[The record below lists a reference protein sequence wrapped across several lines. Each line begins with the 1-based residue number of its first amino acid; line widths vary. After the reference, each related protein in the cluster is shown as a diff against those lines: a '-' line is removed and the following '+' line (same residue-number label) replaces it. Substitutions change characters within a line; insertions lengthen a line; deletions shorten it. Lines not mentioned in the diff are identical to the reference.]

1 MGCYIGVPMIVFG
14 IYLTKHPQ
22 PGDRFQI
29 QIRNT
34 DRGDGPLKVFGIYL
48 ERRRNSGV
56 LVFQI
61 QIRILFVEEIYLCDV
76 DVVMFEGF
84 IRYIFDETPQRW
96 CSFVQI

>member
-22 PGDRFQI
+22 HGDRFQI

-34 DRGDGPLKVFGIYL
+34 GRGDDPLKVFGIYL

-56 LVFQI
+56 WFS
-61 QIRILFVEEIYLCDV
+61 RYKFEYCSWRNFILMLMSLE
-76 DVVMFEGF
+76 FERN
-84 IRYIFDETPQRW
+84 IRYIL
-96 CSFVQI
+96 

>member
-22 PGDRFQI
+22 PGGRFQI

-76 DVVMFEGF
+76 DVVMFEGN

>member
-1 MGCYIGVPMIVFG
+1 MIVFG

-22 PGDRFQI
+22 PGGRFQI

-48 ERRRNSGV
+48 ERHRNSGV

-76 DVVMFEGF
+76 DVVMFEGN
-84 IRYIFDETPQRW
+84 IWYIFDETPQRW

>member
-34 DRGDGPLKVFGIYL
+34 GRGDGSLKVFGIYL
-48 ERRRNSGV
+48 GRRRNSGV

-61 QIRILFVEEIYLCDV
+61 
-76 DVVMFEGF
+76 
-84 IRYIFDETPQRW
+84 
-96 CSFVQI
+96 

>member
-22 PGDRFQI
+22 HGDRFQI

-34 DRGDGPLKVFGIYL
+34 GRGDGPLKVFGIYL

-56 LVFQI
+56 FGFPDINSNIV
-61 QIRILFVEEIYLCDV
+61 RGGILF
-76 DVVMFEGF
+76 
-84 IRYIFDETPQRW
+84 
-96 CSFVQI
+96 